1 MRHERLPMRLWG
13 LLLPTLAIGLAG
25 VVAVG
30 RAEDP
35 PPAAKA
41 ADEAKEISL
50 FDGKS
55 LGDWNVTDFG
65 GHGDVKV
72 EEGEIRLESGVAL
85 TGITWSKPF
94 PRVDYELTL
103 EAKRVDGDDFFCG
116 LTFPVDDSPCSLIV
130 GGWGGTT
137 VGLSSIDG
145 SDASENETSSYHTY
159 KQGEWYPV
167 RLRVTKQKIEAWVG
181 QEKVVDFKR
190 GEHTL
195 SIRFEVEPSKPL
207 GFASWCTTAALR
219 NIKYRKL

>member
-1 MRHERLPMRLWG
+1 MMQYKRLWST
-13 LLLPTLAIGLAG
+13 LLPVALVNLFFLSAI
-25 VVAVG
+25 V

-35 PPAAKA
+35 PAKA
-41 ADEAKEISL
+41 TPADEAKEISL

-55 LGDWNVTDFG
+55 LGDWKVTDFG
-65 GHGDVKV
+65 GHGDVRV
-72 EEGEIRLESGVAL
+72 EEGQIILETGVAL
-85 TGITWSKPF
+85 TGITWGKEF
-94 PRVDYELTL
+94 PKTDYELTL
-103 EAKRVDGDDFFCG
+103 EAMRVDGDDFFCG

-130 GGWGGTT
+130 GGWVGTT

-159 KQGEWYPV
+159 KQKQWYPV
-167 RLRVTKQKIEAWVG
+167 RLRVTAKKIEAWVG
-181 QEKVVDFKR
+181 KEKVVDFER
-190 GEHTL
+190 AEHTL

>member
-1 MRHERLPMRLWG
+1 MA
-13 LLLPTLAIGLAG
+13 LAAAILAG
-25 VVAVG
+25 VWSIG

-35 PPAAKA
+35 PQAAKPAA
-41 ADEAKEISL
+41 DAKEISL
-50 FDGKS
+50 FDGQS
-55 LGDWNVTDFG
+55 LGDWDVTDFG

-72 EEGEIRLESGVAL
+72 ENGEIRLESGVAL
-85 TGITWSKPF
+85 TGITWSKAF
-94 PRVDYELTL
+94 PKVDYELTL
-103 EAKRVDGDDFFCG
+103 EAMRVDGDDFFCG
-116 LTFPVDDSPCSLIV
+116 LTFPVDNSPCSLIV

-159 KQGEWYPV
+159 KQGQWYPV

-181 QEKVVDFKR
+181 KEQVVNFER
-190 GEHTL
+190 GEHVL

-207 GFASWCTTAALR
+207 GFASWCTSAALR